1 MLITVSTHAA
11 SEPLPIDA
19 DEWADFSVMDP
30 LLFPDTTTTTAPADE
45 PVSPVIPFA
54 PAAEADPAVNL
65 IPLPTPVIP
74 AVLGLSAVALRFALR
89 GRRSSAAGV
98 FRRSR

>member
-1 MLITVSTHAA
+1 MLITVSADAA

-30 LLFPDTTTTTAPADE
+30 QLFPDTTTSASADE
-45 PVSPVIPFA
+45 PVSRVIPFA

-74 AVLGLSAVALRFALR
+74 AVLGLSALALRFVLR
-89 GRRSSAAGV
+89 GRRSATAGV